1 MDASDS
7 LPVIAE
13 VILDETSVMEAK
25 LKQID
30 SPNQVD
36 VAEAAVADIV
46 AAVNS
51 TAASGDISQT
61 QSKSSPVTAKA
72 GTNEDKVEEQMN

>member
-61 QSKSSPVTAKA
+61 
-72 GTNEDKVEEQMN
+72 